1 MLDVLFNPSNPL
13 LWILII
19 AIIGGALAVMMRPFN
34 SFAKFAYPNA
44 KFESIGNP
52 FVKENQLQRYLEF
65 SSLQYFIDQLNAQ
78 KDYSISEMNAAEIQ
92 AALDQQF
99 IQTIHMMKKD
109 STKKMQSFYDAY
121 LQLLDADLL
130 KTAFKQF
137 LTKQEIDEQLSEH
150 AVSET
155 IQKQL
160 RIFSKT
166 APENMRS
173 VIQQFDYPTQIQ
185 EIISSDHED
194 FFFFALDAAID
205 TLLLNR
211 LQQTKVPYKC
221 KEATTLFI
229 KRMVDIRTVKHILR
243 AKSLGYDQDH
253 CKQLL
258 IDEGYELALWK
269 QEDLCNT
276 ENISEVISSLEGT
289 PYYPVLKKILDS
301 QGESSSIQPYTDA
314 LDRLW
319 LTILKNV
326 STSYYTTIGPTLRFL
341 EYKKMEIRNLKIMVK
356 GIAEHIPSKVISPLL
371 IMEETS

>member
-34 SFAKFAYPNA
+34 TFAKFAYPNA

-65 SSLQYFIDQLNAQ
+65 SSLQHFIDQLNAQ

-99 IQTIHMMKKD
+99 IQTIHMMKQD
-109 STKKMQSFYDAY
+109 STKKMQSFFDAY
-121 LQLLDADLL
+121 LQLLDADLI

-150 AVSET
+150 AVSDT

-166 APENMRS
+166 EPEKISS
-173 VIQQFDYPTQIQ
+173 VLQQFDYPKQIQ
-185 EIISSDHED
+185 EILSTDDKDVSS
-194 FFFFALDAAID
+194 FALDAAID

-211 LQQTKVPYKC
+211 LHKTKVPYKC
-221 KEATTLFI
+221 KEATELFI
-229 KRMVDIRTVKHILR
+229 KRMIDIRTIKHILR
-243 AKSLGYDQDH
+243 AKSLGYDTDH
-253 CKQLL
+253 CKQLR
-258 IDEGYELALWK
+258 INEGYELALWK
-269 QEDLCNT
+269 QEDICNT
-276 ENISEVISSLEGT
+276 ENTAEVISKLEGT
-289 PYYPVLKKILDS
+289 QYYPVLKKILDS

-319 LTILKNV
+319 LIILKNV

-341 EYKKMEIRNLKIMVK
+341 EYKKMEIRNLKIIVK
-356 GIAEHIPSKVISPLL
+356 GIAEQIPAPFISSLL
-371 IMEETS
+371 IMEETP